1 MNNYA
6 IALIAIIL
14 IFGAVAIS
22 FCILNIIEED
32 KKYKIKKE
40 RLDKYYKEFQEELKN
55 AKTPTERYLVINK
68 YMTKEDG
75 EALRKDFEK
84 VGQYINDSMAK
95 LFEAVE
101 PALRKELEEKAR
113 GGKYV

>member
-22 FCILNIIEED
+22 FCILNIIEEN
-32 KKYKIKKE
+32 KRYKLQKE
-40 RLDKYYKEFQEELKN
+40 RMDKYYKEFQEELEK
-55 AKTPTERYLVINK
+55 AETPTERYLVINK

-75 EALRKDFEK
+75 EALRKDFDR
-84 VGQYINDSMAK
+84 VGQYLNDSMSM
-95 LFEAVE
+95 LSEVME
-101 PALRKELEEKAR
+101 STLRKELK
-113 GGKYV
+113 

>member
-6 IALIAIIL
+6 IALISIII

-22 FCILNIIEED
+22 FCILNIIEEN
-32 KKYKIKKE
+32 KRYKIKKE
-40 RLDKYYKEFQEELKN
+40 RLDKYYKEFQEELEN

-84 VGQYINDSMAK
+84 VGQYLNDSIAR

-101 PALRKELEEKAR
+101 PALRKELKHKAEAY
-113 GGKYV
+113 K

>member
-6 IALIAIIL
+6 MALITIII
-14 IFGAVAIS
+14 IFGTVAIS
-22 FCILNIIEED
+22 FCILNIIEEN
-32 KKYKIKKE
+32 KRYKLQKE
-40 RLDKYYKEFQEELKN
+40 KMDKYYKEFQEELEK
-55 AKTPTERYLVINK
+55 AETPTERYLVINK

-84 VGQYINDSMAK
+84 VGQYINNSIAR

-101 PALRKELEEKAR
+101 PALRKELEAKTR